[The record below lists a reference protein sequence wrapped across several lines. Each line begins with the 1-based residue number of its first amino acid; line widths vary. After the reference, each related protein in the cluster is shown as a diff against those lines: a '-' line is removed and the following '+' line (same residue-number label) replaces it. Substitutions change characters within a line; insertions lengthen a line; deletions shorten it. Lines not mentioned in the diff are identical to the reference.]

1 MNPALWVAKTGLDAQ
16 QTRMS
21 VVANN
26 MANSNT
32 TGFKKDRAIFEDL
45 IYQNYRQA
53 GASSSS
59 STALPSGLNIGTGV
73 RVVATEKIHTQ
84 GNIQRTDNNLDI
96 AIAGKGYFQVLMP
109 DGTTAYTRDGSFQ
122 VDSSGQL
129 VTSSGY
135 ALQPSISIPT
145 DAQSVT
151 IGADGTVE
159 VTVAGSSTPTNQGT
173 IQLADF
179 INQAGLQPLGE
190 NLFKETSASGSATT
204 ANPASSGLGSLIQ
217 GAIESSNVNIA
228 EEMVN
233 MIETQR
239 AYETNAKAISA
250 TDQMLQY
257 ANNNL

>member
-16 QTRMS
+16 QTKMS

-32 TGFKKDRAIFEDL
+32 TGFKKDRAVFEDL
-45 IYQNYRQA
+45 MYQTHRQA
-53 GASSSS
+53 GGASSS
-59 STALPSGLNIGTGV
+59 STALPSGLNVGTGV
-73 RVVATEKIHTQ
+73 RVVATEKIHAQ
-84 GNIQRTDNNLDI
+84 GNILQTDNSLDV
-96 AIAGKGYFQVLMP
+96 AIAGRGYFQVSLP
-109 DGTTAYTRDGSFQ
+109 DGSTAYTRDGSLQ
-122 VDSSGQL
+122 VNGDGQV

-135 ALQPSISIPT
+135 TLQPAISVP
-145 DAQSVT
+145 AQAQAIT
-151 IGADGTVE
+151 IAADGTVE
-159 VTVAGSSTPTNQGT
+159 ATLPGQTAPSSIGT

-190 NLFKETSASGSATT
+190 NLFKETAASGSAST
-204 ANPASSGLGSLIQ
+204 ANPASSGLGNLIQ
-217 GAIESSNVNIA
+217 GAVESSNVNIA

-250 TDQMLQY
+250 ADQMMQY